1 MHMFRPSTRILRA
14 TRLPAVCLAAAIT
27 ASCGSSMGPDT
38 VVSTGSWGGEH
49 ALLTIDAGSAAI
61 EFDCAHGSL
70 PAPISLTNGRFD
82 SSGDY
87 VQEHGGPIREGE
99 QVVHRPARYQGT
111 VDGTTMTLTVTVSD
125 TGDRIG
131 SYTLTRGAAGRV
143 FKCL

>member
-1 MHMFRPSTRILRA
+1 MPPGSSTRIPRA
-14 TRLPAVCLAAAIT
+14 AWLLAVSLAAAIS
-27 ASCGSSMGPDT
+27 ANCSSSTGPDG

-70 PAPISLTNGRFD
+70 PAPIALTDGRFD

-99 QVVHRPARYQGT
+99 QVVHRPARYQGA
-111 VDGTTMTLTVTVSD
+111 VDGKTMTLTVTVSD

-131 SYTLTRGAAGRV
+131 SYTLTRGASGRV